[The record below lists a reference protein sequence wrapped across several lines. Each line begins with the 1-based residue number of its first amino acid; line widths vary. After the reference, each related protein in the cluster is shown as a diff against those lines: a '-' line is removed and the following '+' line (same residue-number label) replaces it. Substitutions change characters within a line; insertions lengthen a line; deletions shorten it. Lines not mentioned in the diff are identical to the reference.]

1 MPALVKKP
9 GQCTLGT
16 KRNLKRLADFLKIMF
31 KVVFRSFFQNVYLSL
46 TSGKLNTRDQGIWK
60 LGQGG
65 GQKSQKKRLFFFKD
79 FFASRKCKVIGREI
93 SMCLH
98 RCLFLSLFRTSGPRK
113 DPRHLKSKVGES
125 TPQQSDLE
133 QVDLSD
139 PQLPHW

>member
-79 FFASRKCKVIGREI
+79 FFASRKCKVWERNLYV
-93 SMCLH
+93 STPMSVFVFVPNL
-98 RCLFLSLFRTSGPRK
+98 RTSERPASFKIQGRRI
-113 DPRHLKSKVGES
+113 DPTTK
-125 TPQQSDLE
+125 
-133 QVDLSD
+133 
-139 PQLPHW
+139 